1 MSATADSNRFSAYFG
16 GAPCLE
22 IPGQTHPVQDFFLE
36 DVIKSTQ
43 YRGASMRASRKY
55 TDEENEEI
63 RRSFTEQG
71 IESAEAIST
80 LSMLA
85 RGEKIDYDLV
95 GATVLYLTSISQPS
109 EAILVFVTGV
119 AEITQSIR
127 AIERALPSRSAD
139 TLPLHANLSSAEQAK
154 VFSKTPRRKII
165 VSTNV
170 AETSITVDD
179 VVFVVDTGRVK
190 ETSFDPENGLQLLVE
205 DWNSAA
211 GARQRRGRAGRTKPG
226 QCWKLYTRWQD
237 RRLPAHAQPEI
248 LRTPLAS
255 LVLQVKALRGEDNV
269 AAFLRKALDP
279 PEVAAID
286 EALGTLSRLGALQAG
301 QDPRIAKLTPLGQNL
316 TLLPLDL
323 RLGKMLI
330 LASIFGCLD
339 PILTLVSCLST
350 RTIFTSPPDQRN
362 EASAARARFS
372 TGKSDL
378 LTDVNAIESALR
390 LRTEGGQK
398 AVRDFCEDN
407 YISYVGLR
415 EVLSLRGDYVSALR
429 SAGFSVDS
437 DELALGSKDGKKRK
451 DISENL
457 LKAIV
462 YAGTGKAVRVRLPE
476 VKYEATIGGTTQL
489 EHEAKEVR
497 FFDTDGESTS
507 APVSIVAYL
516 LSAGRVFIHPS
527 SVLFSESKL
536 KNGFLTYFHKS
547 VTSKPFLRD
556 ATEVGIQADSLPQAR
571 LLMVVSQLPLYALLL
586 FGREPHAD
594 PLRGGLTIDNGK
606 IRLKAPPRTA
616 VLVNEL
622 RYALYLAKQASFS

>member
-1 MSATADSNRFSAYFG
+1 MLQRLSRGGDPDLQGVSHIFVDEVHERSLDSDFLLLILRELLERNKRIKLVLMSATADSDRFSAYFG

-22 IPGQTHPVQDFFLE
+22 IPGQTHPVQDFYLE
-36 DVIKSTQ
+36 DVIAATQ
-43 YRGASMRASRKY
+43 YRGTSMRASRKY
-55 TDEENEEI
+55 TDAENDEI
-63 RRSFTEQG
+63 RQSFTSQG

-95 GATVLYLTSISQPS
+95 GATVLYLTSISNAS
-109 EAILVFVTGV
+109 EAILIFVTGV
-119 AEITQSIR
+119 AEIGQTIR
-127 AIERALPSRSAD
+127 AIERALPARSAD
-139 TLPLHANLSSAEQAK
+139 ILPLHANLSSAEQSK
-154 VFSKTPRRKII
+154 VFAKTSRRKII

-190 ETSFDPENGLQLLVE
+190 ETRFDPENGLQLLVE

-226 QCWKLYTRWQD
+226 QCWKLYTRWQEK
-237 RRLPAHAQPEI
+237 RLPAHAQPEI

-286 EALGTLSRLGALQAG
+286 EALGTLSRIGALVPR

-339 PILTLVSCLST
+339 PMLTLVSCLST
-350 RTIFTSPPDQRN
+350 RSVFTSPPDQRS

-372 TGKSDL
+372 TAKSDL
-378 LTDVNAIESALR
+378 LTDVHAVETALQ
-390 LRTEGGQK
+390 LREEGGQK
-398 AVRDFCEDN
+398 ALRDFCEEN
-407 YISYVGLR
+407 FISFVGLR
-415 EVLSLRGDYVSALR
+415 EVQSLRSDYISALR
-429 SAGFSVDS
+429 SAGFSVED
-437 DELALGSKDGKKRK
+437 ANQGIRK
-451 DISENL
+451 GQAVDDNL
-457 LKAIV
+457 LKAII
-462 YAGTGKAVRVRLPE
+462 YAGTGKAVRIRLPE

-489 EHEAKEVR
+489 DHEAKEVR
-497 FFDTDGESTS
+497 FFDTDG
-507 APVSIVAYL
+507 
-516 LSAGRVFIHPS
+516 RVFMHPS
-527 SVLFSESKL
+527 SILFSETKL
-536 KNGFLTYFHKS
+536 KNGYLTYFNKS

-556 ATEVGIQADSLPQAR
+556 ATE
-571 LLMVVSQLPLYALLL
+571 LPLYALLL
-586 FGREPHAD
+586 FGKEPKAD
-594 PLRGGLTIDNGK
+594 PLKGGITLDDGK

-622 RYALYLAKQASFS
+622 R

>member
-1 MSATADSNRFSAYFG
+1 
-16 GAPCLE
+16 
-22 IPGQTHPVQDFFLE
+22 
-36 DVIKSTQ
+36 
-43 YRGASMRASRKY
+43 MRASRKY
-55 TDEENEEI
+55 TDEENAEI
-63 RRSFTEQG
+63 RRSFSEQG
-71 IESAEAIST
+71 IENPDTIST

-95 GATVLYLTSISQPS
+95 AATVLYLTGISQAS
-109 EAILVFVTGV
+109 EAILIFVTGV
-119 AEITQSIR
+119 AEITQTIR

-139 TLPLHANLSSAEQAK
+139 ILPLHANLSSAEQSK
-154 VFSKTPRRKII
+154 VFSKTSRRKII

-179 VVFVVDTGRVK
+179 VVFVIDTGRVK
-190 ETSFDPENGLQLLVE
+190 ETRFDPENGLQLLVE

-279 PEVAAID
+279 PELAAID
-286 EALGTLSRLGALQAG
+286 EALGTLSRLGALVPG
-301 QDPRIAKLTPLGQNL
+301 QDPRIAKLTPLGHNL

-350 RTIFTSPPDQRN
+350 RSLFTSPADQRA
-362 EASAARARFS
+362 EASAARERFKAA
-372 TGKSDL
+372 KSDL
-378 LTDVNAIESALR
+378 LTDVNAVESALR
-390 LRTEGGQK
+390 LGSEGGQK
-398 AVRDFCEDN
+398 TIREFCEDN
-407 YISYVGLR
+407 FISYVGLR
-415 EVLSLRGDYVSALR
+415 EVLSLRSDYISALR
-429 SAGFSVDS
+429 SAGFSVNSDDS
-437 DELALGSKDGKKRK
+437 GSAGIDGKGHTTY
-451 DISENL
+451 SENL

-497 FFDTDGESTS
+497 FFDTDGKLRRPFQRVG
-507 APVSIVAYL
+507 ADL
-516 LSAGRVFIHPS
+516 LPPGRVFIHPS

-536 KNGFLTYFHKS
+536 KNGFVTYFHKS

-556 ATEVGIQADSLPQAR
+556 ATEVRTMLLEAPKRR
-571 LLMVVSQLPLYALLL
+571 LT
-586 FGREPHAD
+586 E
-594 PLRGGLTIDNGK
+594 
-606 IRLKAPPRTA
+606 
-616 VLVNEL
+616 
-622 RYALYLAKQASFS
+622 